1 MSPPETVAQALARL
15 YDLDLVDDP
24 GDLDL
29 YLALADREGG
39 PIVELA
45 VGSGRIAVPLAAAG
59 HRVTGVDLDPA
70 MLERARAAATA
81 AGPAAAANLT
91 LHEGDLLTAVP
102 PGTGSY
108 RLAIL
113 ALNSLLILSGRGEQR
128 RAIAAMAALLAPGGL
143 LVVDVWQPD
152 ADDLA
157 RFDGRLT
164 VEWLRR
170 DPSTGHD
177 VTKTAAAWFDA
188 ATRIVTLIQIFDEG
202 PAGAPPARWTR
213 SDALRLVTADELA
226 DHAETA
232 GLEVELLAG
241 DHGLTPLG
249 PGSERAVLLARKPMP
264 PSSGPAPRA
273 RAIDRARTRS
283 AG

>member
-1 MSPPETVAQALARL
+1 MSPTETVAQALARL
-15 YDLDLVDDP
+15 YDLDLADDP

-29 YLALADREGG
+29 YLALAEREGG

-70 MLERARAAATA
+70 MLERARVAATA
-81 AGPAAAANLT
+81 IGPAASANLV
-91 LHEGDLLTAVP
+91 LHEGDLLAAVP
-102 PGTGSY
+102 PGTGSF

-128 RAIAAMAALLAPGGL
+128 RAIAAMAGLLAPGGL
-143 LVVDVWQPD
+143 LVVDTWQPD

-157 RFDGRLT
+157 RFDGRLML
-164 VEWLRR
+164 EWLRR

-177 VTKTAAAWFDA
+177 VTKTAAAWFDS
-188 ATRIVTLIQIFDEG
+188 ATRIVTLTQFFDEG
-202 PAGAPPARWTR
+202 AAGTAPVRWTR

-226 DHAETA
+226 GHAEAA

-249 PGSERAVLLARKPMP
+249 PGSDRAILLARKPSRTSAP
-264 PSSGPAPRA
+264 ARPGGPS
-273 RAIDRARTRS
+273 RTR
-283 AG
+283 GEG

>member
-1 MSPPETVAQALARL
+1 MTETVAQALARL
-15 YDLDLVDDP
+15 YDLDLADDP
-24 GDLDL
+24 GDVDL
-29 YLALADREGG
+29 YRAIADREGD

-70 MLERARAAATA
+70 MLERARLAALAS
-81 AGPAAAANLT
+81 GPKAAANLT
-91 LHEGDLLTAVP
+91 LHEGDLLTSRP
-102 PGTGSY
+102 PGSGSF

-128 RAIAAMAALLAPGGL
+128 RAIAAMSELLAPGGL

-164 VEWLRR
+164 LEWLRR
-170 DPSTGHD
+170 DASTGND

-188 ATRIVTLIQIFDEG
+188 ATRVVTLVQIFDDG
-202 PAGAPPARWTR
+202 PGGAAPVRWTR
-213 SDALRLVTADELA
+213 SDALRLVTADELVDYTEA
-226 DHAETA
+226 A
-232 GLEVELLAG
+232 GLDVELLAG
-241 DHGLTPLG
+241 DHDLTPHG
-249 PGSERAVLLARKPMP
+249 PGSERAILLARKPAGTRSGSRGGPSIDP
-264 PSSGPAPRA
+264 PASTRRA
-273 RAIDRARTRS
+273 R
-283 AG
+283 